1 MTVDI
6 SKMTATEIA
15 ALLSQVRKAEK
26 EQKDAIKALPQWAFL
41 MVMEDSK
48 LVFWS
53 GKADTHDSAVA
64 AAIVYAEKE
73 GAKVFVDTA
82 GNIAIAPR
90 PLPSPRGRQAKATPQ
105 DVVS

>member
-26 EQKDAIKALPQWAFL
+26 EQKNAIKALPLWAFV
-41 MVMEDSK
+41 MVTDDSK

-53 GKADTHDSAVA
+53 GKADTHVSAVA
-64 AAIVYAEKE
+64 AAIVHAEKD

-82 GNIAIAPR
+82 GNVAIAPR
-90 PLPSPRGRQAKATPQ
+90 PLPAPRGRQAKVTPQ